1 MTAKREYK
9 DYIRDMLEAIEKAE
23 KFVSGVDMESFV
35 ANDEKVFAVTRA
47 LEIIGEA
54 ARKVPNEVREQY
66 PEVPWREIMGM
77 RDKLI
82 HDYFVVDLKRVW
94 ETVQSDLPVLR
105 KKLPTVLAKDSD
117 ETEE

>member
-35 ANDEKVFAVTRA
+35 ANEEKVFAVTRA

-66 PEVPWREIMGM
+66 LEVPWREITGM

-94 ETVQSDLPVLR
+94 ETVQSDLPVLHE
-105 KKLPTVLAKDSD
+105 KLSAVLASGSH